1 MDADDTPDQ
10 VGIFEFQFQSHCRFV
25 SVAHVGQQ
33 LVERV
38 DGAEAGRRMM
48 FLQLHFLQK
57 SIKYLLLT
65 WATSW
70 LGVLTERKRCGRRGS
85 TSGNGMS
92 RVGSP
97 A

>member
-48 FLQLHFLQK
+48 FFNF
-57 SIKYLLLT
+57 
-65 WATSW
+65 TSFRSR
-70 LGVLTERKRCGRRGS
+70 LNICCSRGQ
-85 TSGNGMS
+85 
-92 RVGSP
+92 P
-97 A
+97 AGWGC